1 MRNVTS
7 LALAAL
13 LASSALLPFS
23 RPLLAQQTNETLAKE
38 WFVEHD
44 RDHDGYI
51 TLDEVMGYEAKRFKR
66 MGPDDAGRLRE
77 DQYCAGIPTTNTAEV
92 NRCHTRFTKI
102 DANGDAY
109 ITLDEIHEYY
119 RALLQSVDQNQNG
132 KITWEEFKAVAG
144 SQ

>member
-1 MRNVTS
+1 MRNVSS

-13 LASSALLPFS
+13 LASAALLPFS
-23 RPLLAQQTNETLAKE
+23 RPLFAQQTNETLAKE

-119 RALLQSVDQNQNG
+119 RALLQSADQNQDG
-132 KITWEEFKAVAG
+132 RITWEEFKAVAG
-144 SQ
+144 GQ

>member
-119 RALLQSVDQNQNG
+119 RALLQSADQNQDG
-132 KITWEEFKAVAG
+132 RITWEEFKAVAG
-144 SQ
+144 GQ

>member
-1 MRNVTS
+1 MRNVSS

-13 LASSALLPFS
+13 LASAALLPFS
-23 RPLLAQQTNETLAKE
+23 RPLFAQQTNETLAKE

-44 RDHDGYI
+44 RNHDGYL

-119 RALLQSVDQNQNG
+119 RALLQSADQNQDG
-132 KITWEEFKAVAG
+132 RITWEEFKAVAG
-144 SQ
+144 GQ

>member
-7 LALAAL
+7 LALATL

-23 RPLLAQQTNETLAKE
+23 RLLLAQQTNETLAKE

-44 RDHDGYI
+44 RNHDGYI

-77 DQYCAGIPTTNTAEV
+77 DQYCAGIPTTNTAEID
-92 NRCHTRFTKI
+92 RCHTRFAKI
-102 DANGDAY
+102 DSNSDAY
-109 ITLDEIHEYY
+109 ITLDEVQAYY
-119 RALLQSVDQNQNG
+119 GALLQSADQNQDG
-132 KITWEEFKAVAG
+132 KITWDEFKAVAG

>member
-1 MRNVTS
+1 MRKLT
-7 LALAAL
+7 LLILAAIF
-13 LASSALLPFS
+13 ASAVQLPLT

-51 TLDEVMGYEAKRFKR
+51 TLDEVMGYEAKRFRR

-77 DQYCAGIPTTNTAEV
+77 DQYCAGIPITNIAEM

-109 ITLDEIHEYY
+109 ITLDEIQEYY
-119 RALLQSVDQNQNG
+119 RALLQSVDQNQDG
-132 KITWEEFKAVAG
+132 KITWEEFKAIAG

>member
-1 MRNVTS
+1 MRKLT
-7 LALAAL
+7 LLILAAM
-13 LASSALLPFS
+13 LASSVQLPLAS
-23 RPLLAQQTNETLAKE
+23 PLLAQQTNETLAKE

-66 MGPDDAGRLRE
+66 MAPDDAGRLRE

-92 NRCHTRFTKI
+92 NRCHTHFTKI

-119 RALLQSVDQNQNG
+119 RALLQSADQNQDG
-132 KITWEEFKAVAG
+132 KITWDEFKAVAG

>member
-13 LASSALLPFS
+13 LASAALLALS
-23 RPLLAQQTNETLAKE
+23 RPLFAQQTNETLAKE

-44 RDHDGYI
+44 RNHDGYI

-66 MGPDDAGRLRE
+66 MAPDDAGRLRE
-77 DQYCAGIPTTNTAEV
+77 DQYCAGIPGTNTAEIA
-92 NRCHTRFTKI
+92 RCHTRFTKI
-102 DANGDAY
+102 DTNNDAY
-109 ITLDEIHEYY
+109 ITLDEIQAYY
-119 RALLQSVDQNQNG
+119 GALLQSADQNQDG
-132 KITWEEFKAVAG
+132 KITWDEFKAVAG

>member
-1 MRNVTS
+1 MRNVSS

-13 LASSALLPFS
+13 LASAALLPFS

-119 RALLQSVDQNQNG
+119 RALLQSADQNQDG
-132 KITWEEFKAVAG
+132 RITWEEFKAVAG
-144 SQ
+144 GQ

>member
-13 LASSALLPFS
+13 LASAALLPFS
-23 RPLLAQQTNETLAKE
+23 RPLFAQQTNETLAKE

-119 RALLQSVDQNQNG
+119 RALLQSADQNQDG
-132 KITWEEFKAVAG
+132 RITWEEFKAVAG
-144 SQ
+144 GQ

>member
-7 LALAAL
+7 FALAAL
-13 LASSALLPFS
+13 LASSVLLPFS

-44 RDHDGYI
+44 RNHDGYI

-109 ITLDEIHEYY
+109 ITLDEIQEYY

-132 KITWEEFKAVAG
+132 RITWDEFKAVAG

>member
-13 LASSALLPFS
+13 LASSALLPLS

-44 RDHDGYI
+44 RNHDGYI

-77 DQYCAGIPTTNTAEV
+77 DQYCAGIPATNTAEID
-92 NRCHTRFTKI
+92 RCHTRFTKI
-102 DANGDAY
+102 DSNGDAY
-109 ITLDEIHEYY
+109 ITLDEIQAYY
-119 RALLQSVDQNQNG
+119 GALLQSADQNQDG
-132 KITWEEFKAVAG
+132 KITWDEFKAVAG

>member
-77 DQYCAGIPTTNTAEV
+77 DQYCAGIPATNTAEAS
-92 NRCHTRFTKI
+92 RCHTRFTKI

-109 ITLDEIHEYY
+109 ITLDEIQEYY
-119 RALLQSVDQNQNG
+119 RALLQSADQNRDG
-132 KITWEEFKAVAG
+132 RITWDEFKAFAG

>member
-1 MRNVTS
+1 MRKLT
-7 LALAAL
+7 LLILAAM
-13 LASSALLPFS
+13 LASSVQLTLT

-51 TLDEVMGYEAKRFKR
+51 TLDEVMGYEAKRFRR

-77 DQYCAGIPTTNTAEV
+77 DQYCAGIPITNIAEMK
-92 NRCHTRFTKI
+92 RCHTRFTKI
-102 DANGDAY
+102 DVNGDAY
-109 ITLDEIHEYY
+109 ITLDEIQEYY

-132 KITWEEFKAVAG
+132 RITWDEFKAVAG

>member
-13 LASSALLPFS
+13 LASAALLPFS
-23 RPLLAQQTNETLAKE
+23 RPLFAQQTNETLAKE

-77 DQYCAGIPTTNTAEV
+77 DQYCAGIPTTNTAEID
-92 NRCHTRFTKI
+92 RCHTRFTKI

-119 RALLQSVDQNQNG
+119 RALLQSADQNQDG
-132 KITWEEFKAVAG
+132 RITWEEFKAVADG
-144 SQ
+144 Q